1 MKYFKLALLF
11 FFLLSCNEDDIRSL
25 PILPTLYEQVQIRKD
40 NQDLLEKLELT
51 EDKNLEGMVL
61 KHQYQLQVYFNG
73 KQIKDY
79 PSDLYVKKED
89 TTFYYLE
96 FFTDLELEYDWEDTG
111 FTQNYT
117 EYKLKCPRLFGDEQF
132 HVIRIDFTFE
142 NRQVH
147 RTKITLDGR
156 EGKIEKQDNCS
167 SLSTIYLL

>member
-40 NQDLLEKLELT
+40 NQDLLGDLELSQ
-51 EDKNLEGMVL
+51 DKNLQGMVL
-61 KHQYQLQVYFNG
+61 KNQYQLHVYFNG
-73 KQIKDY
+73 KERKNY
-79 PSDLYVKKED
+79 PSDLYRKTD
-89 TTFYYLE
+89 NTAFYSLE
-96 FFTDLELEYDWEDTG
+96 FFTYLNWEYQWEDTG

-117 EYKLKCPRLFGDEQF
+117 EYKLKCPLLFGDEQF

-142 NRQVH
+142 NRQVN

-156 EGKIEKQDNCS
+156 DGKILQQDNES
-167 SLSTIYLL
+167 SLSVITP